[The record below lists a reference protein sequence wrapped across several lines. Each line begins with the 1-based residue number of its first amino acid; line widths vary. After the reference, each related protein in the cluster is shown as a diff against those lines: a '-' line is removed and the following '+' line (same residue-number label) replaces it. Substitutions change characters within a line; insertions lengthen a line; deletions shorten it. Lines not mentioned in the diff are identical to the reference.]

1 MIKQVELTYSLSW
14 TPDQSVG
21 LPRPIVSCMVNS
33 GQYSQSSPV
42 MADWGVAE
50 SRGAVSCP

>member
-1 MIKQVELTYSLSW
+1 MVDFTRRSTAERH
-14 TPDQSVG
+14 V
-21 LPRPIVSCMVNS
+21 RAMAIVPVPCMVNS
-33 GQYSQSSPV
+33 GQYTQSSPV